1 GAPPGNC
8 VCLPGYLVTL
18 VHLCA
23 WGWPRAGFRPQAGY
37 LFSLYVVAALSRGWA
52 EATPAAFRPFDD
64 FAGALPFSSGL
75 AGLPQSPGIGFER
88 QATLAG
94 LFRKLLEA

>member
-1 GAPPGNC
+1 R
-8 VCLPGYLVTL
+8 L
-18 VHLCA
+18 
-23 WGWPRAGFRPQAGY
+23 
-37 LFSLYVVAALSRGWA
+37 GWA
-52 EATPAAFRPFDD
+52 EATPSALRPFDD

-88 QATLAG
+88 HATLAG

>member
-1 GAPPGNC
+1 
-8 VCLPGYLVTL
+8 LRL
-18 VHLCA
+18 
-23 WGWPRAGFRPQAGY
+23 
-37 LFSLYVVAALSRGWA
+37 GWA
-52 EATPAAFRPFDD
+52 EATPSAFRPFDD
-64 FAGALPFSSGL
+64 FADALPFSSGL